1 MATRAFRLR
10 RCITLAIV
18 GLLALT
24 PSLAVKAV
32 EPIRVLAAFTLK
44 PALDQ
49 IAADYRKIGGV
60 VTLVYG
66 PSPGLTQQI
75 ENGEPADLFF
85 SADPMWTD
93 ELMKNQLIRP
103 RTITDLVGNQLVLI
117 TGKGKAPQVTS
128 TRALNLVQMV
138 GTGPIAMCDPDS
150 HPAGRMAKASLTK
163 LGLWDALAPKVA
175 RAESP
180 LLAVKM
186 AARGDAPYAIVF
198 TTDALTEPDG
208 VDIVMT
214 FPDDSHPPIR
224 YPVAILARS
233 ANPDTGK
240 FLDYL
245 KSPAATAVFQR
256 FGYVTVTSK

>member
-1 MATRAFRLR
+1 M
-10 RCITLAIV
+10 

-24 PSLAVKAV
+24 PSLAGNAA
-32 EPIRVLAAFTLK
+32 EPVRMLAAFTLK
-44 PALDQ
+44 PALDE
-49 IAADYRKIGGV
+49 IAADYRKTGGA

-66 PSPGLTQQI
+66 PSPGLAQQI
-75 ENGEPADLFF
+75 GNGEPADFFF

-103 RTITDLVGNQLVLI
+103 GAVSDLVGNHLVLI
-117 TGKGKAPQVTS
+117 TGKGKAPLVTT
-128 TRALNLVQMV
+128 TRELNLVQLI
-138 GTGPIAMCDPDS
+138 GAGPLAMCDPDS

-175 RAESP
+175 RAENP

-198 TTDALTEPDG
+198 TTDALTEPNG